1 MSEELIQKF
10 FRKKCT
16 AEEASDVLEFL
27 KNNPKILD
35 EYLSKKEWDEIE
47 SNILMPEKF
56 WEEAW
61 DTIQKKKRAD
71 VKILWLKRSAVAAC
85 IAGVIGFGFFK
96 MEEKKASLQLSTLPV
111 KKNITLAVQNTTMIN
126 TSGKKEEIV
135 LPDSSVV
142 VLSKGAIIKYTVPFI
157 NNRRDIQ
164 LEGEAYFKVTKDKM
178 KPFTVYAG
186 GLATTALGTEFRIT
200 ANGSSKVLVQLF
212 EGKVVVRSV
221 NNNMKEWNK
230 EVYLSPGEQ
239 LKYDSAKTLV
249 AVEKIKG
256 LNADMLAVKQHK
268 TQKNHSHAVTNEL
281 VFSSS
286 ALPDVMDRLSKYF
299 NTKIS
304 YNKTEIESMNF
315 TGTISKNDSLSIIL
329 KVIAQM
335 NDLQISS
342 TDSGFTVEKLS
353 NAIKKDEQ

>member
-1 MSEELIQKF
+1 MREELIQKF
-10 FRKKCT
+10 FRKECT
-16 AEEASDVLEFL
+16 AEEASEVIEFL
-27 KNNPKILD
+27 KNNPEILD

-47 SNILMPEKF
+47 TNILMPEKF
-56 WEEAW
+56 WDEVWNE
-61 DTIQKKKRAD
+61 IQKKKKTNIT
-71 VKILWLKRSAVAAC
+71 VLWLKRSAVAAC
-85 IAGVIGFGFFK
+85 IVGVIVFGFLK
-96 MEEKKASLQLSTLPV
+96 MGEEKASPQLSTLPV
-111 KKNITLAVQNTTMIN
+111 KKNITPAVQNKTMIN

-142 VLSKGAIIKYTVPFI
+142 VLSKGAMIKYTVPFT
-157 NNRRDIQ
+157 NNKRDIQ
-164 LEGEAYFKVTKDKM
+164 LEGEAYFKVTKDKT

-186 GLATTALGTEFRIT
+186 GLATTALGTEFKIT
-200 ANGSSKVLVQLF
+200 TGSSDKILVQLF
-212 EGKVVVRSV
+212 KGKVVIRSV
-221 NNNMKEWNK
+221 NNNMKGWSED
-230 EVYLSPGEQ
+230 VYLSPGEE
-239 LKYDSAKTLV
+239 LKYDSTLV
-249 AVEKIKG
+249 AIEKIKATDED
-256 LNADMLAVKQHK
+256 LSVSKRKDIKAHK
-268 TQKNHSHAVTNEL
+268 NNSVASDDL

-299 NTKIS
+299 NTKIL
-304 YNKTEIESMNF
+304 YNKMEIESMNF

>member
-1 MSEELIQKF
+1 
-10 FRKKCT
+10 
-16 AEEASDVLEFL
+16 
-27 KNNPKILD
+27 
-35 EYLSKKEWDEIE
+35 
-47 SNILMPEKF
+47 
-56 WEEAW
+56 
-61 DTIQKKKRAD
+61 
-71 VKILWLKRSAVAAC
+71 
-85 IAGVIGFGFFK
+85 
-96 MEEKKASLQLSTLPV
+96 MEEKKASPQLSTLPV
-111 KKNITLAVQNTTMIN
+111 KRNITPAVQNKTMIN
-126 TSGKKEEIV
+126 TSGEKEEIV

-142 VLSKGAIIKYTVPFI
+142 VLSKEAMIKYTVPFI
-157 NNRRDIQ
+157 NNKRDIQ
-164 LEGEAYFKVTKDKM
+164 LEGEAYFKVTKDKT
-178 KPFTVYAG
+178 KPFTVYAD

-200 ANGSSKVLVQLF
+200 ANDSSKVLVQLF
-212 EGKVVVRSV
+212 EGKVVIRSV

-230 EVYLSPGEQ
+230 QVYLSPGEQ

-256 LNADMLAVKQHK
+256 LNGDMLAIKQHK

-281 VFSSS
+281 VFNSS

-299 NTKIS
+299 NIKIS